1 MTLRSAELSRENEPG
16 QYVDR
21 ISPTPL
27 LMIVADQD
35 LLTPTDLCLKA
46 WENALEPKRLLL
58 LQGGHFTPYIEHFD
72 ATSQAAVE
80 WFTLHLSGAR

>member
-1 MTLRSAELSRENEPG
+1 

-35 LLTPTDLCLKA
+35 VLTPTDLCLKA
-46 WENALEPKRLLL
+46 WENALEPKQL
-58 LQGGHFTPYIEHFD
+58 LQIRGGHFTPYIEHFY
-72 ATSQAAVE
+72 ATSQVAAE
-80 WFTLHLSGAR
+80 WFTQHLGSAR